1 MSPSTSKGHG
11 RGHPRVL
18 ILGAAPAFACV
29 SSSTS
34 GQLGGQRT
42 PRYPAG
48 LLKLSFIHMGCG
60 GWVFP
65 PPQSSLPLPRWG
77 EDVFLGPLLSLFHV
91 PSLSSRSGCPP
102 RALLSPKPFSASCS
116 APLELSSSP
125 SPGRASALCHSQAA
139 SANSPGSPL
148 SLGPDSWNSS
158 ECRPACPPA
167 PSSLG
172 TGGPRFLPAPLAP
185 LVPRS
190 ADELALF
197 LFFVLQ
203 VVPAHGDVHHP
214 PRHRRRAQLRCV
226 PDPPPAR
233 GQIPLGF
240 WESCCGFLPLVSSS
254 ISGSSSGFS
263 PRLSLPG
270 SPRAALPAAPMLPGV

>member
-1 MSPSTSKGHG
+1 MGFPSPPELCLSLAGARMFFWGRFCHFSTFPRLAPGLGAHPVPRCPQSPSQ
-11 RGHPRVL
+11 PPV
-18 ILGAAPAFACV
+18 
-29 SSSTS
+29 
-34 GQLGGQRT
+34 
-42 PRYPAG
+42 
-48 LLKLSFIHMGCG
+48 
-60 GWVFP
+60 P
-65 PPQSSLPLPRWG
+65 PPWSS
-77 EDVFLGPLLSLFHV
+77 
-91 PSLSSRSGCPP
+91 P
-102 RALLSPKPFSASCS
+102 RAL
-116 APLELSSSP
+116 

-172 TGGPRFLPAPLAP
+172 TGGPRFLPAPLTP

-254 ISGSSSGFS
+254 ISGSSSRFS